1 MRLRLVAAFLTII
14 VLMLLVQD
22 VPLVRYLDQV
32 EHSQIYTSLERDA
45 WRLADSLDSEISNN
59 KTEELQTIATEYANQ
74 SGARVV
80 IVDELGIVLVSSDGD
95 DVGTNYLNRPE
106 IVDALRGFEVSGER
120 DSQSL
125 GQSLLYVAVPVELEN
140 VTIGALRI
148 TYPGSVI
155 DGIIANRI
163 RGIVIVATLTLL
175 ITLAVTLIVANAITR
190 RLRKL
195 QSATSEI
202 SAGNLKVRLSN
213 KSVIGGA
220 PELRQLEGAFDT
232 MVERLSGVL
241 DSQKS
246 FASDASHQLR
256 TPLTALR
263 LTLENAADVVDDP
276 NRVGEA
282 LENASTQVI
291 RLQMLID
298 GLLALA
304 RLEGSTPALKPTDI
318 TQLIDQRIQMWQ
330 PLADEKNIKIVADIR
345 AGLWVLATDSSI
357 DQIIDAYLDNALDF
371 APKGSTLSLRAFA
384 TGNHVQIHV
393 IDEGPGMSLEQLDRA
408 FDRFWRGRA
417 DGTGTGLGLAIV
429 ARLAEVIGATVG
441 LEQVNPDGSGL
452 DAYVIAPKI
461 NEPK

>member
-1 MRLRLVAAFLTII
+1 
-14 VLMLLVQD
+14 
-22 VPLVRYLDQV
+22 
-32 EHSQIYTSLERDA
+32 
-45 WRLADSLDSEISNN
+45 
-59 KTEELQTIATEYANQ
+59 
-74 SGARVV
+74 
-80 IVDELGIVLVSSDGD
+80 
-95 DVGTNYLNRPE
+95 
-106 IVDALRGFEVSGER
+106 
-120 DSQSL
+120 
-125 GQSLLYVAVPVELEN
+125 VPVELDN

-202 SAGNLKVRLSN
+202 SAGNLKVRLSD
-213 KSVIGGA
+213 KKVLGGA

-318 TQLIDQRIQMWQ
+318 RQLIDQRIQMWQ

-357 DQIIDAYLDNALDF
+357 DQIVDAYLDNALDF
-371 APKGSTLSLRAFA
+371 APKGSTLNLRAFA

-393 IDEGPGMSLEQLDRA
+393 IDEGPGMTLEQIDRA

-452 DAYVIAPKI
+452 DAYVIAPRI
-461 NEPK
+461 AEPK